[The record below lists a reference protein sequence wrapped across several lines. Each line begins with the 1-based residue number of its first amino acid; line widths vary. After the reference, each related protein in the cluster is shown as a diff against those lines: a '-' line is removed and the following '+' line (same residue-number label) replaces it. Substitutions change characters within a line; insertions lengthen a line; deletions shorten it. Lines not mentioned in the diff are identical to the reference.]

1 MNARKPPNNHVVL
14 HDNMTC
20 QGCDIGHDDVI
31 AQLHIVGN
39 VDVCEQVIVRTDT
52 SGIPFSCRTVNRHML
67 TDGIP
72 VSDPGMGYPALPL
85 QIRKYASRWLRK
97 EKRCCRLLFA
107 CGHRPPHE
115 SASDCLAPFE
125 HAHQ

>member
-1 MNARKPPNNHVVL
+1 M
-14 HDNMTC
+14 
-20 QGCDIGHDDVI
+20 
-31 AQLHIVGN
+31 GN

-85 QIRKYASRWLRK
+85 QIL
-97 EKRCCRLLFA
+97 
-107 CGHRPPHE
+107 GTHP
-115 SASDCLAPFE
+115 DG
-125 HAHQ
+125 